1 MEYAQER
8 IATLHAYD
16 NPEPTAPVDETAV
29 VVPLADRDHATP
41 AATQV
46 FETLTALSPA
56 RVIVP
61 LRADHD
67 RVGAVYSWLSEFD
80 LPLSVLWCNA
90 PPVEAAL
97 ADAGLSG
104 TAGKGRDVWLALG
117 IASEYD
123 YVVVHDADT
132 TSYDRTHVPR
142 LLFPLANGFSFSKGY
157 YARVENGRLYGRLC
171 RLFVAPLLR
180 ALSDEHDEA
189 ILSYLSA
196 FRYPLAGEFAVT
208 GEMATHLRSP
218 RGWGLEI
225 GTLGDAF
232 DHAGFDGSAQVDLG
246 MHEHD
251 HRPVAGTGGL
261 GVMAKEVGQTLFTV
275 LEEHGISPAYERL
288 PERYQSVGNQMV
300 IQYGADARFNGLSYD
315 AEAERAQLE
324 RYCEAIAPPEI
335 DDRLPA
341 WTNAPVDPALIAERS
356 EQALSNVRAS
366 PTRNI

>member
-8 IATLHAYD
+8 VATLHAYD
-16 NPEPTAPVDETAV
+16 EPEPAAPVGETAV

-46 FETLTALSPA
+46 FETLAALSPA
-56 RVIVP
+56 QVIVP
-61 LRADHD
+61 LRADRD
-67 RVGAVYSWLSEFD
+67 RVGAVYSWLSAFD
-80 LPLSVLWCNA
+80 LSMSVLWCNA

-97 ADAGLSG
+97 SDAGLDG

-132 TSYDRTHVPR
+132 TSYDHTHVPR

-180 ALSDEHDEA
+180 ALSDEHDEP
-189 ILSYLSA
+189 ILAYLSA

-208 GEMATHLRSP
+208 GELATHLRSP

-232 DHAGFDGSAQVDLG
+232 DQVGFAGSAQVDLG

-261 GVMAKEVGQTLFTV
+261 GSMAKEVGRTLFTV
-275 LEEHGISPAYERL
+275 LEEHGVTPEYERL
-288 PERYQSVGNQMV
+288 PAQYQSIGSQL
-300 IQYGADARFNGLSYD
+300 IAQYEADATFNGLSYD
-315 AEAERAQLE
+315 AEAERAQVE
-324 RYCEAIAPPEI
+324 RYCDAIAPPET

-356 EQALSNVRAS
+356 EQALSHSRTS
-366 PTRNI
+366 QRQ